1 MGKGG
6 APINEGSDCGERR
19 RTRSS
24 PRERARQGEAM
35 LSWAQVLVAFVLGAV
50 LVLLWRRGLG

>member
-1 MGKGG
+1 
-6 APINEGSDCGERR
+6 
-19 RTRSS
+19 
-24 PRERARQGEAM
+24 M